1 MNISVLIVDDDRLAV
16 DKLVEGVSWKKLGIG
31 TVLTACNIRQAM
43 DILNEVSVDILLSDI
58 EMPQGSGLE
67 LLEWIR
73 NREIPVECIFLSSY
87 AYFAYAQKA
96 INLKS
101 REYMLKPVSN
111 RELEEALAG
120 IVEIIRERKERRED
134 GKDRQNAFWERFLFQ
149 DGMNL
154 SCVEKAQRDGIF
166 RPEEMGRLE
175 IVRAFPNSDTRKKN
189 DINLY
194 HFIVQNISDEF
205 FIGGGYKQ
213 NAFFL
218 VRRSDYEWFLVFRE
232 NEQPDRLEKQAA
244 AFKDYLEK
252 ALRMRVCIY
261 IGKVC
266 RMDELIHS
274 KKILEQMEAEAVPGE
289 GGLLFEEEWF
299 KKEIEYVSPPWEVWE
314 KEMMAEDML
323 EGVEQKIFEFIHSL
337 WEHNQ
342 VTVSILEH
350 FRKELMQMIYR
361 YLNKQ
366 DILVTRIF
374 DGKEFDDFYE
384 KAVSTLP
391 DMELFIHYMLK
402 KLSGF
407 RSQDNRQ
414 ESVVEQMKHYINDNL
429 KEDLSRKKLASIVF
443 LSEDYVSKIFM
454 NVTGMSIPN
463 YVASCRM
470 QKAQEYLKHSS
481 LSVSKVA
488 LEVGYSNF
496 SYFSKTF
503 RDYAGCT
510 PNEYRSRVQNNPAGK

>member
-1 MNISVLIVDDDRLAV
+1 MNISVLIVDDDRLVV
-16 DKLVEGVSWKKLGIG
+16 DKLVEGVSWKRLGIG
-31 TVLTACNIRQAM
+31 TVLTAYNIRQAM
-43 DILNEVSVDILLSDI
+43 EILNEVSVDILLSDI

-73 NREIPVECIFLSSY
+73 NKEIPIECIFLSSY

-111 RELEEALAG
+111 RELEEALTS
-120 IVEIIRERKERRED
+120 IVEIIRERNERKED
-134 GKDRQNAFWERFLFQ
+134 GKDKQNAFWERFLFQ
-149 DGMNL
+149 DGMSL
-154 SCVEKAQRDGIF
+154 SGVEKAQKEGIY
-166 RPEEMGRLE
+166 RPSERGHLE
-175 IVRAFPNSDTRKKN
+175 IVRAFPDSDTRKKN

-194 HFIVQNISDEF
+194 DFIVQNISEEF

-213 NAFFL
+213 NEFFL

-232 NEQPDRLEKQAA
+232 NEKLVQLEKQAA
-244 AFKDYLEK
+244 TFKDYLEK
-252 ALRMRVCIY
+252 ALHMRVCIY

-266 RMDELIHS
+266 RMDGLINS
-274 KKILEQMEAEAVPGE
+274 KKILEQMEVEVVPGE

-299 KKEIEYVSPPWEVWE
+299 KKEIEYISPPWEVWE

-323 EGVEQKIFEFIHSL
+323 EGVEQKLLEFIRNL
-337 WEHNQ
+337 WAHNQ

-391 DMELFIHYMLK
+391 DMELFIHYMLE

-407 RSQDNRQ
+407 RNQDNRQ
-414 ESVVEQMKHYINDNL
+414 ESVVEQMKHYINDHL
-429 KEDLSRKKLASIVF
+429 REDLSRKKLASIVF

-463 YVASCRM
+463 YVSSCRM
-470 QKAQEYLKHSS
+470 QKAQEYLKHSN

-510 PNEYRSRVQNNPAGK
+510 PNEYRNRVQNNSY